1 MYIRRYK
8 IIFTVI
14 YLFLLPLLL
23 YTAFYLLLTDVYDK
37 RYYGLLVLLCLLSLF
52 VLLLKTVDSTQFAWI
67 LAQIKGGKPFD
78 EKQSAILCTPRT
90 RSNMVLKYAFG
101 LQAFAL
107 GNRAEGLRFLEM
119 ASKSK
124 NKRLSQKKMISQ
136 IQAYYLLCLLADEKE
151 ISEDRFINEGI
162 DQNMQVIK
170 TFARWKKQWE
180 TEGKE
185 ECLYEM
191 ASCMEQIK
199 NVYARIYL
207 QLIYAQ
213 CVQKINKEK
222 AIMICR
228 QLQCTCMPDVLCHSQ
243 QLLQQ
248 LEGGQDR
255 V

>member
-52 VLLLKTVDSTQFAWI
+52 LLLLKTVDSTQFALI
-67 LAQIKGGKPFD
+67 LAQIEGGKPFD
-78 EKQSAILCTPRT
+78 EKQRTILCMPRD
-90 RSNMVLKYAFG
+90 RSNMVLQYVFG

-124 NKRLSQKKMISQ
+124 SKRLSQKKMISQ

-151 ISEDRFINEGI
+151 ISEDCFINEGI

-170 TFARWKKQWE
+170 TFAKWKKQWE

-185 ECLYEM
+185 ECLFEM
-191 ASCMEQIK
+191 ANCMEQIK

-213 CVQKINKEK
+213 CVQTINKEK

-228 QLQCTCMPDVLCHSQ
+228 QLQRTCMPDVRCHSQ

-248 LEGGQDR
+248 LEGGRDH